1 MTRTK
6 DVFVGAIIGTLAT
19 ATIVAFAGPP
29 TMDPVMLSPQ
39 YYTVRLENA
48 RVRVLEFR
56 LKPGEKE
63 VMHSHPEGIVFALAD
78 ATVKTFLPDGTSV
91 AYPSR
96 KGDVMWRDA
105 VTHSGENVG
114 STEAHYL
121 AVELKSC
128 PK

>member
-29 TMDPVMLSPQ
+29 TMDPVLLSPQ

-78 ATVKTFLPDGTSV
+78 ATVKTFLPDGTTV
-91 AYPSR
+91 AYPSK

-105 VTHSGENVG
+105 VTHAGENVG
-114 STEAHYL
+114 TTEAHYL
-121 AVELKSC
+121 AVELKNC

>member
-1 MTRTK
+1 MTRTQ
-6 DVFVGAIIGTLAT
+6 DVLVGAIMGALAT
-19 ATIVAFAGPP
+19 ATIVAFAVPA
-29 TMDPVMLSPQ
+29 TMDPVRLSPQ
-39 YYTVRLENA
+39 YYTVRLDNA

-78 ATVKTFLPDGTSV
+78 ATVKTYLPDGTSV
-91 AYPSR
+91 AYPS
-96 KGDVMWRDA
+96 KQGDVMWRDA

-121 AVELKSC
+121 AVELKGC